1 MKKFF
6 YILTIIIGSIVTS
19 CKSSDQKFVEDMYSD
34 PSVFDHKFEENNGI
48 SSSYWKIDINGDPV
62 ELQLISD
69 GSNVKFVIFPIEGD
83 LYYVL
88 ENGVISDFCINSN

>member
-34 PSVFDHKFEENNGI
+34 PSVFDHKFEENNGF
-48 SSSYWKIDINGDPV
+48 
-62 ELQLISD
+62 LQ
-69 GSNVKFVIFPIEGD
+69 VIGKSILMEIQ
-83 LYYVL
+83 LNY
-88 ENGVISDFCINSN
+88 N